1 MFADKVKVI
10 LFNYKISKT
19 FSIVFYLY
27 LHINFSS
34 CTSST
39 YNNNLFMKQYK
50 AHLIVIIAAFT
61 FISCGRNKVEDNTLN
76 DQINEERNDVARQD
90 TITPLNPDSTSAITQ
105 EDQNVTRGT
114 ILGERKFTKKRN
126 PSLINE
132 TDDLKA
138 STVADK
144 ETKTTTNTNSSSSAT
159 IAKKVVTPS
168 NFTIQKILNG
178 CEIGKTLT
186 QEELSKNLAIPKD
199 AIKLVKSIT
208 KISEDEIE
216 IMWNST
222 WLVEKISDAKF
233 TDGRLKVRFANNKM
247 YTSGNAIGIKYEKK
261 LYTDLVVY
269 GRAAHIPS
277 VKGFY
282 WQIGKDK

>member
-1 MFADKVKVI
+1 
-10 LFNYKISKT
+10 
-19 FSIVFYLY
+19 
-27 LHINFSS
+27 
-34 CTSST
+34 
-39 YNNNLFMKQYK
+39 MKQYK

-61 FISCGRNKVEDNTLN
+61 FVSCGRNKVEDNTLN

-222 WLVEKISDAKF
+222 WLVEKVSDAKF